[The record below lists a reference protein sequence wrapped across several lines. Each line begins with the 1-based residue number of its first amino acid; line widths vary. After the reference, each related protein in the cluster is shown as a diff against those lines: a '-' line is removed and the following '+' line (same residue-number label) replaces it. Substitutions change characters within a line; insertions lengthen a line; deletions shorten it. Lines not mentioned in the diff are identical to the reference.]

1 MIKIKIKTT
10 APPKPRKPR
19 VPVVPGRCFFAS
31 TADFYSSDPEHGIIP
46 LTLLLDPSPLFRGV
60 IMKTQL
66 VALALIII
74 VPASTQCAVTPSSD
88 VLAPAVSVRQ
98 YLDNGFAPIVEV
110 NTTTR
115 MNNTQILYVEPLRIK
130 VTLPWWTSVIG
141 GTISF
146 LLTLKSVTWDWFRN
160 RRPPAW
166 TFSSPSSIIF
176 LFGIASTFVQNF
188 ALLCTILQGATSHQL
203 GMITPVTGNAYL
215 ALFEAAAALWTA
227 RMFEFKIARVAGWTN
242 VCFALFNF
250 VLLSLPFI
258 GTAGLYQAY
267 SPHCTSVIASGDAS
281 MCGFYYTQASG
292 NCSSSLDQLQLGT
305 GTSLNNLLSQTW
317 INYAN
322 WGYAGSMGLL
332 LLLTMRA
339 HWYYVKRWKRLGA
352 TGGLHEK
359 VEVEDVPEG
368 NAGRIE
374 VAQNKIQ
381 SSWMFA
387 GSLYFV

>member
-1 MIKIKIKTT
+1 
-10 APPKPRKPR
+10 
-19 VPVVPGRCFFAS
+19 
-31 TADFYSSDPEHGIIP
+31 
-46 LTLLLDPSPLFRGV
+46 
-60 IMKTQL
+60 MKTQL

-74 VPASTQCAVTPSSD
+74 APASTQCAVTPSSD
-88 VLAPAVSVRQ
+88 VLAPAVSVRN
-98 YLDNGFAPIVEV
+98 YLDNRFAPIVEV

-115 MNNTQILYVEPLRIK
+115 TNNSQILYVEPLRIK

-160 RRPPAW
+160 RPPPAW

-176 LFGIASTFVQNF
+176 IFGLASTFIQNF

-242 VCFALFNF
+242 VCFSLFNF

-258 GTAGLYQAY
+258 GTSGLYQAY
-267 SPHCTSVIASGDAS
+267 SPYCTSVIASGDAS
-281 MCGFYYTQASG
+281 MCGFDYSQASG
-292 NCSSSLDQLQLGT
+292 NCSSSLDQLQIGT
-305 GTSLNNLLSQTW
+305 GTSLNNLLSLTW
-317 INYAN
+317 TNYAN
-322 WGYAGSMGLL
+322 WGYAGSMALL
-332 LLLTMRA
+332 LLFTMRA
-339 HWYYVKRWKRLGA
+339 QWYYAKRWKRLGA

-368 NAGRIE
+368 NAARIE
-374 VAQNKIQ
+374 AAQNKIQ
-381 SSWMFA
+381 SSWMYA